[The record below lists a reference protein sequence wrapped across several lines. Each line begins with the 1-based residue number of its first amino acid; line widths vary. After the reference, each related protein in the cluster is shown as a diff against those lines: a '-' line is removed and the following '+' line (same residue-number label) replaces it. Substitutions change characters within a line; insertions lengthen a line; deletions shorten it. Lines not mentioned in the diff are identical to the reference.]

1 MTPKSKQ
8 PRPAYH
14 SYLIRCWTAPER
26 LNCRSPGRQRFTVET
41 VSDQPR
47 RRGFDSLAG
56 LLAFLQSEL
65 AANDEPANSDR

>member
-8 PRPAYH
+8 PLPAYH
-14 SYLIRCWTAPER
+14 SYLIRCWSTPVQP
-26 LNCRSPGRQRFTVET
+26 NCRSPDQQRFVVET

-56 LLAFLQSEL
+56 LLAFLQAEL
-65 AANDEPANSDR
+65 AGNDER

>member
-14 SYLIRCWTAPER
+14 SYLIRCWTAPE
-26 LNCRSPGRQRFTVET
+26 LPNCRSPDRQRFTVET
-41 VSDQPR
+41 ISDSPR

-56 LLAFLQSEL
+56 LLAFLQTVL
-65 AANDEPANSDR
+65 AANDEPMNSEQ